1 MKEFFKNKK
10 VLIGIASVLIV
21 AIVITGSILLFKGNK
36 EAKDNKQDETTSNY
50 VAYIKI
56 NPSIKLGYS
65 QTCKNNECENPIV
78 TEYELINEDAKK
90 IFKDIDLLDNNKELY
105 NVIDLI
111 TNTVKDNGVNFS
123 EVEILSNWNNIKE
136 YIETSSN
143 NNSMYNVNTKNDKD
157 LKEIYTNLIENQ
169 TESNSEEKD
178 NEQTSTSE
186 NKENKPSK
194 NESTSQSN
202 KQPTQNKTDD
212 EFKSSQE
219 IAPGIY
225 HEAGSGYGDY
235 VKTSFVEIAG
245 LRATSLEGSKFGCA
259 DAIDKKACKQH
270 WIAYLK
276 PKVERYEQEDLP
288 RYEQS
293 VKGYE
298 EEYNRKLERY
308 NEVMKIAENC
318 KDEEY
323 RQTYKLTCSD
333 INPEKVKENL
343 DFVYEMWQ
351 NEKNIQAANL
361 YDYNQHKKAYEIYL
375 NLPY

>member
-157 LKEIYTNLIENQ
+157 LKEIYTNLIE
-169 TESNSEEKD
+169 
-178 NEQTSTSE
+178 
-186 NKENKPSK
+186 
-194 NESTSQSN
+194 
-202 KQPTQNKTDD
+202 KQ
-212 EFKSSQE
+212 F
-219 IAPGIY
+219 
-225 HEAGSGYGDY
+225 
-235 VKTSFVEIAG
+235 
-245 LRATSLEGSKFGCA
+245 
-259 DAIDKKACKQH
+259 
-270 WIAYLK
+270 W
-276 PKVERYEQEDLP
+276 
-288 RYEQS
+288 
-293 VKGYE
+293 
-298 EEYNRKLERY
+298 RK
-308 NEVMKIAENC
+308 
-318 KDEEY
+318 
-323 RQTYKLTCSD
+323 RQWT
-333 INPEKVKENL
+333 N
-343 DFVYEMWQ
+343 
-351 NEKNIQAANL
+351 
-361 YDYNQHKKAYEIYL
+361 
-375 NLPY
+375 